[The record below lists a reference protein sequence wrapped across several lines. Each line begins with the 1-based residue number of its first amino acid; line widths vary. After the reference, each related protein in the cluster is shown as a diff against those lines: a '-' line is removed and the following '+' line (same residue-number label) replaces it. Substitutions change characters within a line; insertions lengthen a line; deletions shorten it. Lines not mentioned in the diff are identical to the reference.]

1 MQCEKQKS
9 VTISAVSRLFSE
21 IDAGTKKGQS
31 GLDYVHKIMMEVVFY
46 FKEKTQSNSLSSPN
60 R

>member
-1 MQCEKQKS
+1 M
-9 VTISAVSRLFSE
+9 FPE
-21 IDAGTKKGQS
+21 IGAGTKKGPS
-31 GLDYVHKIMMEVVFY
+31 GLDYGHKIMMEVVLY